1 MFHNFLYA
9 ELWDDDAVTDDFLG
23 EAFFPLRTLVLAGS
37 NTAAAG
43 ACDASLPSSSPE
55 LGLSFTLP
63 LQMPA
68 HRRPKAIG
76 ADVDTRARGACGTVT
91 VHVRCAAAS
100 AVADMLVARHP
111 PDAQQVRNGG
121 GWHYLS
127 RTISHY
133 LWTLSTLES

>member
-1 MFHNFLYA
+1 VFHNFLYA

-23 EAFFPLRTLVLAGS
+23 EAFFPLRALVLAGS

-43 ACDASLPSSSPE
+43 ACDASSPSSSSE

-121 GWHYLS
+121 GGHSLR
-127 RTISHY
+127 RTLTHSDVS
-133 LWTLSTLES
+133 LDSLDS